1 MLSTN
6 VVTVTEGNPALF
18 HNIIMRPLY
27 PSVRKYKMMINY
39 SPKAMLRFRR
49 IMEILYGANKT
60 GAKTVFTLSSIGLT
74 PLKVNRFG

>member
-39 SPKAMLRFRR
+39 SPKAMLRFR
-49 IMEILYGANKT
+49 
-60 GAKTVFTLSSIGLT
+60 
-74 PLKVNRFG
+74 